1 MPTIKFTAKQPDTD
15 SENEI
20 LFTRATR
27 ASIKAGVEQPAA
39 FEPRFGVVQ
48 IPESISR
55 LEPEFVKLA
64 ALAGLKEAYKRLIA
78 DKLPVDLLKSD
89 GGADQQISITDEELV
104 QVLRGTE
111 SSARL
116 TKELINA
123 AWSAVQAHALHK
135 LLQLKGVRA
144 EKELPDNVRRQ
155 FGAHMLK
162 RAEFCL
168 SLASTTGVK
177 LHSEDALTSALP
189 WLIAA
194 AEQQQASEHGWI
206 FTSMLEKVTGEIQR
220 REDARNAAAAAGT
233 DEDEA
238 DLDLSAL
245 F

>member
-1 MPTIKFTAKQPDTD
+1 MTTIKFTTKQPDT
-15 SENEI
+15 SNENEI
-20 LFTRATR
+20 LLTRATR
-27 ASIKAGVEQPAA
+27 ASTKGGKEQAAA

-48 IPESISR
+48 IPELVQT
-55 LEPEFVKLA
+55 LESEFLKLA

-78 DKLPVDLLKSD
+78 EKLPVDLLKSD
-89 GGADQQISITDEELV
+89 GGAEQQISITDEELV

-123 AWSAVQAHALHK
+123 AWSAVQASALHK
-135 LLQLKGVRA
+135 LLKLKDVRA
-144 EKELPDNVRRQ
+144 EKDLPDNVRRQ
-155 FGAHMLK
+155 FSAQMLK

-194 AEQQQASEHGWI
+194 TEQQQASEHGWI

-220 REDARNAAAAAGT
+220 REDARNAAAAET
-233 DEDEA
+233 DEDDESL
-238 DLDLSAL
+238 DLDAL